1 MKEAE
6 VSCLPCVSGMEVVPR
21 LRRAG
26 NGAEMRGAA
35 QHLASTVM
43 LRDQPPR
50 GGDVFLV
57 AW

>member
-1 MKEAE
+1 
-6 VSCLPCVSGMEVVPR
+6 MEVVPR